1 VQKNVSEDVKNSL
14 TKEQKRSLEILKE
27 RLSSKDYDETSL
39 YNDFMDI
46 CKEANTNPA
55 DFFKAAYKIIL
66 NKERGPKL
74 AGFIMLLGKD
84 KVVELLK
91 NI

>member
-1 VQKNVSEDVKNSL
+1 
-14 TKEQKRSLEILKE
+14 
-27 RLSSKDYDETSL
+27 
-39 YNDFMDI
+39 MDI